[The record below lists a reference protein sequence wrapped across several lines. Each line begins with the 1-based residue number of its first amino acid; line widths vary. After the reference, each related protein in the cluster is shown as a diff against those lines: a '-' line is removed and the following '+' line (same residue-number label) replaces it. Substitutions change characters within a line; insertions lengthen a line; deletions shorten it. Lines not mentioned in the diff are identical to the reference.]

1 MTDPDDKNTPAE
13 RVTNNNNV
21 TSIVEPRLE
30 ERAIELG
37 LVRERRPV
45 FVFDATEAKK
55 RGGSAERMAKLRDK
69 QAAAGLRPAAV
80 PAALLAQVKEAGGW
94 EAWEAKKTA
103 APAPEPVIVQVPGP
117 ERVVIEKVEVP
128 GPERVVIQQ
137 VEVPGPERVVVEK
150 VEVLGPERVVVQKVE
165 VPVQLGNRDM
175 YSLMLGRQVEK
186 LTGWRRA
193 MARFVLKL
201 QLKTEY

>member
-1 MTDPDDKNTPAE
+1 MIDPDDKNTRKLDLPKPVEPAM
-13 RVTNNNNV
+13 RATSNII
-21 TSIVEPRLE
+21 SIVEPRLE
-30 ERAIELG
+30 ERALELG

-45 FVFDATEAKK
+45 FVLDPKEAKE
-55 RGGSAERMAKLRDK
+55 RGGSADRMAKLRNK

-80 PAALLAQVKEAGGW
+80 PVALLAEVKEAGGW
-94 EAWEAKKTA
+94 EAWGAKKTA

-128 GPERVVIQQ
+128 GPERVV
-137 VEVPGPERVVVEK
+137 VEK
-150 VEVLGPERVVVQKVE
+150 VEVPGPERVVVQKVE
-165 VPVQLGNRDM
+165 VHVQLGNRDM

-193 MARFVLKL
+193 TARFVFKL
-201 QLKTEY
+201 QLKTND

>member
-1 MTDPDDKNTPAE
+1 MIDPDDKNTRKLDLPEPVEPAM
-13 RVTNNNNV
+13 RATSNII
-21 TSIVEPRLE
+21 SIVEPRLE
-30 ERAIELG
+30 ERALELG

-45 FVFDATEAKK
+45 FVLDPKEAEE
-55 RGGSAERMAKLRDK
+55 RGGSADRMAKLRNK

-80 PAALLAQVKEAGGW
+80 PVALLAEVKEAGGW

-128 GPERVVIQQ
+128 GPERVV
-137 VEVPGPERVVVEK
+137 VEKMEVP
-150 VEVLGPERVVVQKVE
+150 GPERVVVQKVE

-186 LTGWRRA
+186 LTGWRRS

>member
-1 MTDPDDKNTPAE
+1 MIDPDDKNTRKLDLPEPVEPAM
-13 RVTNNNNV
+13 RATSNII
-21 TSIVEPRLE
+21 SIVEPRLE
-30 ERAIELG
+30 ERALELG

-45 FVFDATEAKK
+45 FVLDPKEAEE
-55 RGGSAERMAKLRDK
+55 RGGSADRMAKLRNK

-80 PAALLAQVKEAGGW
+80 PVALLAEVKEAGGW

-128 GPERVVIQQ
+128 GPERVV
-137 VEVPGPERVVVEK
+137 VEK
-150 VEVLGPERVVVQKVE
+150 VEVPGPERVVVQKVE
-165 VPVQLGNRDM
+165 VHVQLGNRDM

-193 MARFVLKL
+193 TARFVFKL
-201 QLKTEY
+201 QLKTND